1 MNPAKTTFGRRELL
15 ASVAM
20 AGAAGAARL
29 ALPGL
34 ALVPTAVGRAQG
46 SATRLVLLG
55 TQGGPNFNTE
65 RGESANAV
73 VVEGETYL
81 VDCGYGTLMALRR
94 AGLSYRD
101 LAATFLTHLHDD
113 HSGDIAA
120 LLSHQWSDGRI
131 EPMTVYGP
139 YGTEQMVEAAIAF
152 SEANTRIRVID
163 EARSVEPAHIFAGVD
178 LEAPVEPAEVYAD
191 DRIVVS
197 SVENT
202 HFPESSKREMPY
214 RSLSYR
220 FDSADRSI
228 AFSGDTAYSEGLIEL
243 ARGADVLVC
252 EAMQVV
258 AMRAA
263 FDRMV
268 AGGAYADNAEGVWAH
283 IVGTHTTTEEAGQM
297 AAEAGVGTLVLSHLV
312 PGALGDLDDEDYIAG
327 VRRHFD
333 GEVIVGRDQ
342 MVI

>member
-1 MNPAKTTFGRRELL
+1 MDIANGTYRRRDLL
-15 ASVAM
+15 RGAVMAS
-20 AGAAGAARL
+20 AAGSARL

-34 ALVPTAVGRAQG
+34 ALLPGVGARAQD
-46 SATRLVLLG
+46 SATQLVLLG

-131 EPMTVYGP
+131 VPMSVYGP
-139 YGTEQMVEAAIAF
+139 FGTEQMVEAAIAF
-152 SEANTRIRVID
+152 SEANTRIRIID
-163 EARSVEPAHIFAGVD
+163 EDRSVQPVDIFSGMDVEATPEPTEIHNDERV
-178 LEAPVEPAEVYAD
+178 
-191 DRIVVS
+191 VVS

-220 FDSADRSI
+220 LDSADRSI
-228 AFSGDTAYSEGLIEL
+228 VFSGDTAYSEGLIEL

-252 EAMQVV
+252 EAMEVA
-258 AMRAA
+258 AMREA
-263 FDRMV
+263 FERMV

-283 IVGTHTTTEEAGQM
+283 IVGTHTSTEEAGQM

-312 PGALGDLDDEDYIAG
+312 PGALSDLDDEAYIAG
-327 VRRHFD
+327 VRRQFD

>member
-1 MNPAKTTFGRRELL
+1 MNHADPLLDRRDLL
-15 ASVAM
+15 RGAIASGVA
-20 AGAAGAARL
+20 ASTRL

-34 ALVPTAVGRAQG
+34 ALLSGAGARAQD
-46 SATRLVLLG
+46 STTKLVLLG
-55 TQGGPNFNTE
+55 TQGGPNFNIE

-73 VVEGETYL
+73 VVDGETYL

-139 YGTEQMVEAAIAF
+139 FGTERMVDAALAF
-152 SEANTRIRVID
+152 SAANAEIRMVD
-163 EARSVEPAHIFAGVD
+163 EDRSVEPASIFSGRD
-178 LEAPVEPAEVYAD
+178 LEATRQPVEVYAV
-191 DRIVVS
+191 DRLTVS
-197 SVENT
+197 AVENT
-202 HFPESSKREMPY
+202 HFPESSKLEMPH

-220 FDSADRSI
+220 LDSADRSI
-228 AFSGDTAYSEGLIEL
+228 VFSGDTAYSEALVDL
-243 ARGADVLVC
+243 ARGADVFVC
-252 EAMQVV
+252 EAIEV
-258 AMRAA
+258 ATMREA
-263 FDRMV
+263 FERMV
-268 AGGAYADNAEGVWAH
+268 ADGAYADNAEGVWAH
-283 IVGTHTTTEEAGQM
+283 IVGTHTSTEEAGQM
-297 AAEAGVGTLVLSHLV
+297 AAEAGVGTLVLSHLA
-312 PGALGDLDDEDYIAG
+312 PGALADLDDEVYIAG
-327 VRRHFD
+327 VRREFD

>member
-1 MNPAKTTFGRRELL
+1 MNTAKLTFARRDLL
-15 ASVAM
+15 RSAIV
-20 AGAAGAARL
+20 AGAAGTARL

-34 ALVPTAVGRAQG
+34 ALLPGAGARAQD
-46 SATRLVLLG
+46 SATQLVLLG

-73 VVEGETYL
+73 VVDGETYL

-94 AGLSYRD
+94 ADLNYRD
-101 LAATFLTHLHDD
+101 LAGVFLTHLHDD
-113 HSGDIAA
+113 HSGDVAA

-139 YGTEQMVEAAIAF
+139 FGTGRMVEAAIAF

-163 EARSVEPAHIFAGVD
+163 EARSVEPAHIFAGMD
-178 LEAPVEPAEVYAD
+178 LEATLEPVEIHAD
-191 DRIVVS
+191 DRVVVS

-220 FDSADRSI
+220 LDSADRSI

-252 EAMQVV
+252 EAMEVV

-297 AAEAGVGTLVLSHLV
+297 AASTGVGTLVLSHLV
-312 PGALGDLDDEDYIAG
+312 PGALGDLDDEAYIAG

>member
-1 MNPAKTTFGRRELL
+1 MNSSVLTLRRRDLL
-15 ASVAM
+15 RTAVM
-20 AGAAGAARL
+20 AGTASSARL

-34 ALVPTAVGRAQG
+34 ALLSGVGARAQG
-46 SATRLVLLG
+46 AATKLVLLG

-131 EPMTVYGP
+131 VPMSVYGP
-139 YGTEQMVEAAIAF
+139 FGTERMVEAAIAF
-152 SEANTRIRVID
+152 SEANTRIRIID
-163 EARSVEPAHIFAGVD
+163 EDRTVQPVDIFSGVD
-178 LEAPVEPAEVYAD
+178 VEATPGPAEVYND
-191 DRIVVS
+191 DRVVVS

-220 FDSADRSI
+220 LDSADRSI
-228 AFSGDTAYSEGLIEL
+228 VFSGDTAYSEGLIEL

-252 EAMQVV
+252 EAMQVA
-258 AMRAA
+258 AMREA
-263 FDRMV
+263 FEGMV
-268 AGGAYADNAEGVWAH
+268 AAGAYADNAEGVWAH

-297 AAEAGVGTLVLSHLV
+297 AVAAGVGTLVLSHLV
-312 PGALGDLDDEDYIAG
+312 PGALGDLEDEAYIAG
-327 VRRHFD
+327 VRLHFD

>member
-1 MNPAKTTFGRRELL
+1 MNPAKLTFRRRELL
-15 ASVAM
+15 ASVAV

-29 ALPGL
+29 AVPGL
-34 ALVPTAVGRAQG
+34 ALLSGAGARAQDSG
-46 SATRLVLLG
+46 TRLVLLG
-55 TQGGPNFNTE
+55 TQGGPNFNVE

-139 YGTEQMVEAAIAF
+139 YGTEQMVQAAIAF

-163 EARSVEPAHIFAGVD
+163 EARSVEPAHIFAGMD
-178 LEAPVEPAEVYAD
+178 LEATSEPAEVHAD
-191 DRIVVS
+191 ERVVVS

-220 FDSADRSI
+220 LDSADRSI
-228 AFSGDTAYSEGLIEL
+228 AFSGDTAYSENLVEL

-297 AAEAGVGTLVLSHLV
+297 AAEAGVGTLVLSHLI
-312 PGALGDLDDEDYIAG
+312 PGALGDLDDEDYIEG